1 VLRTVA
7 NREKQGFPEIHSVLT
22 KYLWPHRRRL
32 DTLPETDL
40 ATLRSAVLDSPYLA
54 ESDLNEGFSGTK
66 GFSLL
71 FRRDQ
76 LERAKEWMPCLGPYF
91 ELVLKPE
98 ANAFFLNPLVIHGG
112 GAVGAHADK
121 TLSSYLKSVPYPF
134 CVSVLYLNLPEPR
147 TGGNIVFHRWFG
159 RHTVSPQE
167 NLLLE
172 FPGWLKH
179 EVTELKSE
187 SDSPRVSMVLEQY
200 RLREDALQELVPWH
214 LDTNRPFEF
223 FLDQAL
229 NPDQE

>member
-1 VLRTVA
+1 MLA
-7 NREKQGFPEIHSVLT
+7 KQ
-22 KYLWPHRRRL
+22 LWPHRRQP
-32 DTLPETDL
+32 DTLRQNDL

-54 ESDLNEGFSGTK
+54 ESDLNEGFTGTK

-76 LERAKEWMPCLGPYF
+76 LERAKEWMPCLVPYF
-91 ELVLKPE
+91 ESVLKPK
-98 ANAFFLNPLVIHGG
+98 ANAFFLNPLVIYGG
-112 GAVGAHADK
+112 GAVKAHADK
-121 TLSSYLKSVPYPF
+121 TLSSYLESVPYPF
-134 CVSVLYLNLPEPR
+134 CVSVLYLTLPSPR

-159 RHTVSPQE
+159 RHTVRPQE

-187 SDSPRVSMVLEQY
+187 SESPRVSIVLEQY
-200 RLREDALQELVPWH
+200 QLQEDKLKELVAWH

-223 FLDQAL
+223 FLDEAL
-229 NPDQE
+229 QEGEQE